1 MNVRA
6 DWRPSASL
14 EVLRHRAR
22 MLAAARACFAE
33 AGVLEVET
41 PLLSHAAVTDFHL
54 ESVPAEVAGQ
64 GRMYLHTS
72 PEYPM
77 KRLLAAGIGDCY
89 QVCRVFRDGER
100 GSNHN
105 PEFTMIE
112 WYRLDFDAGRLMDDV
127 ESLIRRMLSG
137 LRELPAAERV
147 TYREAVQELGGADP
161 MTASAG
167 ELAAALRQ
175 HGISVPVSG
184 LEDRDALLDL
194 LVSIAVGP
202 RLGHDRP
209 VFVHDYPASQAGLA
223 RIRAAD
229 FPVADRFELY
239 LDGLELANGFHELAD
254 AGEQR
259 RRFEADLA
267 ARAAHARLPRPMDEP
282 FLAALAHG
290 LPDCSGVAL
299 GFDRLVMAAC
309 GLSSIDEALAFPVE
323 RA

>member
-1 MNVRA
+1 
-6 DWRPSASL
+6 
-14 EVLRHRAR
+14 

-41 PLLSHAAVTDFHL
+41 PLLSRAAVTDVHL

-77 KRLLAAGIGDCY
+77 KRLLAAGLGDCY
-89 QVCRVFRDGER
+89 QVCRVFRDGEC
-100 GSNHN
+100 GPQHN

-112 WYRLDFDAGRLMDDV
+112 WYRVGFDATQLMDDV
-127 ESLIRRMLSG
+127 ERVVGRMLAG
-137 LRELPAAERV
+137 LRDWQAAERV
-147 TYREAVQELGGADP
+147 TYREAVRELGGVDP

-167 ELAAALRQ
+167 TLAAALEG
-175 HGISVPVSG
+175 HGVAPPSSARS
-184 LEDRDALLDL
+184 DREALLDL
-194 LVSIAVGP
+194 LVSTVVGP
-202 RLGHDRP
+202 RLGRDGA
-209 VFVHDYPASQAGLA
+209 VFVHDYPASQAALA
-223 RIRAAD
+223 RIRAAEH
-229 FPVADRFELY
+229 PVADRFELY

-259 RRFEADLA
+259 RRFEADLS
-267 ARAAHARLPRPMDEP
+267 ARASLARAPRPLDER

-299 GFDRLVMAAC
+299 GFDRLVMAALRL
-309 GLSSIDEALAFPVE
+309 GSIDQALAFPVD